1 MICFS
6 GWGRFL
12 VAMSALLLGGLASA
26 GVPAT
31 LVNSQLRSEPVVI
44 TSLRED
50 VLVYFDAQRRLCE
63 SPIDHFV
70 QIRDMGEATEPP
82 IDSAVVELVDGQRL
96 IGRWISAS
104 AGSFQWEHE
113 IFGRVRIP
121 LDDIAAITVAGDPI
135 APPGVGQDIVRLVNQ
150 DHIRG
155 VVTGVEPE
163 GLTMMLPGAN
173 EAMVLPSDRIEALW
187 LANAVVKPRSE
198 LNRIVLADGSRLLA
212 RHVDIADVDARVD
225 VVLPGRPVQTVVLPI
240 ETLMRIDFT
249 ANGVRLL
256 DLAAQSMAV
265 TAGGAVFGLPMP
277 PRIEAGDIYLHAPV
291 TVSFVIPKT
300 ADRFVATAELASS
313 PEVASKLH
321 EWADFEV
328 VVRHGPGGLDS
339 RFRVNGRLPRV
350 QINVP
355 VASMTQLI
363 IEVNPAINGPILDRL
378 RLRDAVL
385 LDHSVDDQDLSKVDD
400 W

>member
-44 TSLRED
+44 TSLQEG

-104 AGSFQWEHE
+104 AESFQWEHE

-121 LDDIAAITVAGDPI
+121 LDDIATITVAGDPI

-173 EAMVLPSDRIEALW
+173 EAMALPSDRIEALW

-212 RHVDIADVDARVD
+212 RHVDIADVDAR
-225 VVLPGRPVQTVVLPI
+225 
-240 ETLMRIDFT
+240 
-249 ANGVRLL
+249 
-256 DLAAQSMAV
+256 AA
-265 TAGGAVFGLPMP
+265 
-277 PRIEAGDIYLHAPV
+277 
-291 TVSFVIPKT
+291 
-300 ADRFVATAELASS
+300 
-313 PEVASKLH
+313 
-321 EWADFEV
+321 W
-328 VVRHGPGGLDS
+328 
-339 RFRVNGRLPRV
+339 
-350 QINVP
+350 
-355 VASMTQLI
+355 
-363 IEVNPAINGPILDRL
+363 
-378 RLRDAVL
+378 
-385 LDHSVDDQDLSKVDD
+385 
-400 W
+400 

>member
-1 MICFS
+1 MIWFS
-6 GWGRFL
+6 GWARFL

-44 TSLRED
+44 TSLREG

-82 IDSAVVELVDGQRL
+82 IGSAVVELVDGQRL
-96 IGRWISAS
+96 IGRWISTS

-150 DHIRG
+150 DHVRG

-198 LNRIVLADGSRLLA
+198 LNRIVLADGSRLLV

-225 VVLPGRPVQTVVLPI
+225 IVLPGRPVQTVILPI

-256 DLAAQSMAV
+256 DLAAQSMTV
-265 TAGGAVFGLPMP
+265 TAGGDVFGLLMP

-291 TVSFVIPKT
+291 TVSFIIPKT

-313 PEVASKLH
+313 PEVASKLN

-355 VASMTQLI
+355 VVSMTQLI